1 MGFDLHGE
9 KPKVKEGTVKPK
21 EIDWETATQE
31 DKEKYWELQDKFR
44 ADNPGDYFRANVWT
58 WRPIWNF
65 VCEVCPDILT
75 EEDFKRG
82 HYNDNH
88 LIEEDRAIDIAKRL
102 REKMDLAI
110 KRQSLYDKELPEKE
124 KFNKMLEEAARFLF
138 ENISKRHSPTSMLIT
153 CPGDM
158 QTHDPENYKRW
169 ETLMHSGNIQFDETS
184 YPINAQW
191 IEDFANFAENSGG
204 FRIN

>member
-9 KPKVKEGTVKPK
+9 NPIIKEGTVRPE
-21 EIDWETATQE
+21 EIDWDTATDKE
-31 DKEKYWELQDKFR
+31 KEKYWDLQRKFR
-44 ADNPGDYFRANVWT
+44 DANPGEYFRANVWF

-75 EEDFKRG
+75 EEDYKRG

-88 LIEEDRAIDIAKRL
+88 LIEEDRAKDIAKRL
-102 REKMDLAI
+102 REKMDLARE
-110 KRQSLYDKELPEKE
+110 RQKKYDNDAPNKE
-124 KFNKMLEEAARFLF
+124 KFNKMLEDAGNFIF
-138 ENISKRHSPTSMLIT
+138 EKISKPKSELIT

-158 QTHDPENYKRW
+158 QIHDPENYERW
-169 ETLMHSGNIQFDETS
+169 EKLTHYGNLKFDEMS
-184 YPINAQW
+184 YPINAKA
-191 IEDFANFAENSGG
+191 IEEFAEFAEHSGG